1 MLDDRG
7 RIRGANQS
15 AGAYWGSEVSALV
28 DQPFVTLFAFDVV
41 SDDPDLLDTQ
51 WEVLVASATEQRVPL
66 NLRRQDNEP
75 TIEVRVELEP
85 AAGCEVAWLARVTL
99 APRESTAAPIPIIL
113 HDGSSPST
121 TTSAADSVRAPADT
135 AWGQL
140 IQSDAA
146 GFFDLN
152 FVSGETHYS
161 PAWKRLLGY
170 ADADLANN
178 YDTWLKLIHP
188 DDSSAAPD
196 QVGRHTHAPRRSFS
210 VEFRMKHRRG
220 HWVWV
225 HCVGVQL
232 FAPGG
237 DLERVVGFHLDIS
250 ERKEIE
256 EQGVVAE
263 DRLAALTEEG
273 GLALFDLDF
282 VTGRAWTSQAWRE
295 LVGDPVEHP
304 DIGVFTT
311 YLAACRG
318 DLTGFLARFGGE
330 APWGAGYTS
339 LRKSDRSEVAAI
351 LGLQRHVS
359 RRGEL
364 LRVVGCVQA
373 APAGDGIAPNDRTAA
388 PFGENPSADRGLLS
402 VLNILQEAILLTDE
416 QGCVKRLN
424 TKAERLLS
432 LPSAAA
438 IGRPAADVFQLLN
451 ASDGTPASDAITT
464 RPSWVT

>member
-1 MLDDRG
+1 MAPLG
-7 RIRGANQS
+7 RVTRRGA
-15 AGAYWGSEVSALV
+15 
-28 DQPFVTLFAFDVV
+28 
-41 SDDPDLLDTQ
+41 SDI
-51 WEVLVASATEQRVPL
+51 R
-66 NLRRQDNEP
+66 
-75 TIEVRVELEP
+75 
-85 AAGCEVAWLARVTL
+85 
-99 APRESTAAPIPIIL
+99 
-113 HDGSSPST
+113 
-121 TTSAADSVRAPADT
+121 TSAPADT

-295 LVGDPVEHP
+295 LVGDPVELKQAAG
-304 DIGVFTT
+304 GV
-311 YLAACRG
+311 RG
-318 DLTGFLARFGGE
+318 DDDVA
-330 APWGAGYTS
+330 
-339 LRKSDRSEVAAI
+339 VAA
-351 LGLQRHVS
+351 
-359 RRGEL
+359 RGRDRPLEVGDPVDRFTEDA
-364 LRVVGCVQA
+364 LRVLR
-373 APAGDGIAPNDRTAA
+373 GIR
-388 PFGENPSADRGLLS
+388 F
-402 VLNILQEAILLTDE
+402 VNILNQKIFSNE
-416 QGCVKRLN
+416 QKQ
-424 TKAERLLS
+424 S
-432 LPSAAA
+432 L
-438 IGRPAADVFQLLN
+438 
-451 ASDGTPASDAITT
+451 
-464 RPSWVT
+464 